1 MQIKLT
7 TLSENTASVPGL
19 LAEWGLS
26 ILVEADNYK
35 VLLDTGLGI
44 SAAYNAAI
52 LGIDLSAVDRIV
64 LSHGHLD
71 HTGGLQ
77 HVLNVMRKKIE
88 VIAHPDIWAAK
99 YSRTFSK
106 KEKYAGIPFVRDALE
121 SWRASFRLSQE
132 PVWITDKIV
141 TTGEIAM
148 HTEYERIDRDLLVK
162 EGGEL
167 RPDPLRD
174 DLALVIKSQTGL
186 IVVLGCGHRGM
197 INTLHHA
204 QKITGV
210 EQIRMVVGGTH
221 LLHASKKQMDLT
233 IAELKRLDVQKIG
246 VSHCTGPKAA
256 AILFKEFGD
265 KFFFNNAGN
274 VIKL

>member
-26 ILVEADNYK
+26 ILVEVDNYK
-35 VLLDTGLGI
+35 VLLDTGLSI

-52 LGIDLSAVDRIV
+52 LGVDLSAVDKIV

-88 VIAHPDIWAAK
+88 IIAHPDIWAAK

-121 SWRASFRLSQE
+121 NLRASFRLSQE
-132 PVWITDKIV
+132 PVWITENIV
-141 TTGEIAM
+141 TTGEIVM
-148 HTEYERIDRDLLVK
+148 HTKYEKIDRDLLVK
-162 EGGEL
+162 ENGEL

-174 DLALVIKSQTGL
+174 DLALIIKSQTGL
-186 IVVLGCGHRGM
+186 VIVLGCGHRGM

-210 EQIRMVVGGTH
+210 EQIHMVVGGTH
-221 LLHASKKQMDLT
+221 LLHASREQMDLT
-233 IAELKRLDVQKIG
+233 IAELKRLNVQKIG
-246 VSHCTGPKAA
+246 VSHCTGLQAA